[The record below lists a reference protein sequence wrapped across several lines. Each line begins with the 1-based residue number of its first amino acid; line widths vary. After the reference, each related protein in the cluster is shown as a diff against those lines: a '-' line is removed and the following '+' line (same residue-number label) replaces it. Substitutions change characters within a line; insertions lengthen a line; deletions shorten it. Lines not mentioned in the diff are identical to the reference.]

1 MIKTRKLKKCMH
13 PHFCREWDYI
23 FITPQY
29 PEFKSCICVCTIR
42 KDCKMKQF
50 AESTLRPFE
59 LKMLIKWRKSL

>member
-1 MIKTRKLKKCMH
+1 MIKNRKFKKCVH
-13 PHFCREWDYI
+13 PHFCREWDYM

-29 PEFKSCICVCTIR
+29 PEFKLCICVLSTIE
-42 KDCKMKQF
+42 MKQF